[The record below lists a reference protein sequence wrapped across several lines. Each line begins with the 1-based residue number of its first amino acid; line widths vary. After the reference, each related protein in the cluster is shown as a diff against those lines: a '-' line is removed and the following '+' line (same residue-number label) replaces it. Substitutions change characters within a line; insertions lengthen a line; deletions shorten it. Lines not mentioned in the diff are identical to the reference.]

1 MEMIALVLFGILTV
15 AVIQQQRSAMQRLIR
30 ARQESTRASEQQRR

>member
-15 AVIQQQRSAMQRLIR
+15 AVIQQQRSAMQRLTR
-30 ARQESTRASEQQRR
+30 ERQESSGASGQQRR